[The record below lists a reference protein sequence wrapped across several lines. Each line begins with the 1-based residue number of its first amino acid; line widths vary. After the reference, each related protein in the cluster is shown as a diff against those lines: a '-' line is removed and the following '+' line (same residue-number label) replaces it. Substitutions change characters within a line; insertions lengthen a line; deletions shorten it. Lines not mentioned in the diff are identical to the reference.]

1 MTIIKIEP
9 LESGQR
15 PIQSQ
20 SHRKEV
26 WLEGYV
32 EVPAHLEGAAWE
44 SLGWCELELQDGRL
58 VGLTPL
64 PRPAAEPSR
73 EERISALKDEL
84 AATDYQ
90 IIKCSEYQLAGQAL
104 PYDLAALHAQ
114 RQGLRDQINELEAEA

>member
-26 WLEGYV
+26 WLEGYI

-44 SLGWCELELQDGRL
+44 SLGWCELEIQEGRL
-58 VGLTPL
+58 VGLAAL
-64 PRPAAEPSR
+64 PKPEVEPSR
-73 EERISALKDEL
+73 EERIAGLKDEL
-84 AATDYQ
+84 EATDYQ
-90 IIKCSEYQLAGQAL
+90 IIKCSEYQLAGMEL

-114 RQGLRDQINELEAEA
+114 RQGLRDQINELEAGA

>member
-26 WLEGYV
+26 WLEGYI

-44 SLGWCELELQDGRL
+44 SLGWCELEIQEGRL
-58 VGLTPL
+58 VGLTAL
-64 PRPAAEPSR
+64 PKPVVEPSR
-73 EERISALKDEL
+73 EERIAGLKDEL
-84 AATDYQ
+84 EATDYQ
-90 IIKCSEYQLAGQAL
+90 IIKCSEYQLAGMEL

-114 RQGLRDQINELEAEA
+114 RQGLRDQINELEAGA